1 MKRPSDLIVGSALLA
16 VLFGCGGGGPSM
28 VHVSNVTVPSKPADC
43 QIPVIQKEADV
54 TKPYEKLCVIT
65 SEPARTVEASFDG
78 LREAACKCGADA
90 VVVTEVRADGNKAVV
105 TAAAIR
111 YVNVT
116 IPPSEKEKQ

>member
-1 MKRPSDLIVGSALLA
+1 MKRPSDLVVGGALLA
-16 VLFGCGGGGPSM
+16 VLFGCGGGSM
-28 VHVSNVTVPSKPADC
+28 NMVRVSNVTLPAKPADC

-54 TKPYEKLCVIT
+54 TKPFEKICIVT
-65 SEPARTVEASFDG
+65 SEPAKTVDATFDG

-90 VVVTEVRADGNKAVV
+90 VLVTEIKAQGDKAVV

-116 IPPSEKEKQ
+116 MPASPKQ

>member
-1 MKRPSDLIVGSALLA
+1 MKRPSDLVVGSALLA
-16 VLFGCGGGGPSM
+16 VFFGCGGGSM
-28 VHVSNVTVPSKPADC
+28 NMVRVSNVTLPAKPADC

-54 TKPYEKLCVIT
+54 TKPFEKICIVT
-65 SEPARTVEASFDG
+65 SEPAKTVDATFDG

-90 VVVTEVRADGNKAVV
+90 VLVTEIKAQGDKAVV

-116 IPPSEKEKQ
+116 MPASPKQ